1 MTINSCMKIT
11 STILSLCIIALISIS
26 CSPKIDYT
34 QVESYI
40 KDSESKWAESLANGD
55 TASVR
60 KILADDFI
68 GTGSDGGRYT
78 KQDAIDGISGPT
90 TFIYNHLDSVKVT
103 FYGNMAIA
111 RGSETWERRSG
122 NILKGQYV
130 WTDTW
135 LLRNNKWQIIAAQD
149 NTVVVKNE

>member
-1 MTINSCMKIT
+1 MQIIRTVFF
-11 STILSLCIIALISIS
+11 LFIIAVLSIG
-26 CSPKIDYT
+26 CNPKIDYT

-55 TASVR
+55 TASVN

-78 KQDAIDGISGPT
+78 KKEAIDWISTPT
-90 TFIYNHLDSVKVT
+90 SFIYNHLDSVKVT
-103 FYGNMAIA
+103 FYGNLAIA

-122 NILKGQYV
+122 DILKGQYV

-149 NTVVVKNE
+149 NTVGVKSEE

>member
-1 MTINSCMKIT
+1 MKKT
-11 STILSLCIIALISIS
+11 TTPLSIS
-26 CSPKIDYT
+26 VIIFIIISCHAKIDYT

-40 KDSESKWAESLANGD
+40 KDAESKWAESLANGD
-55 TASVR
+55 TASVN

-68 GTGSDGGRYT
+68 GTGEEGRYT
-78 KQDAIDGISGPT
+78 KKEALDWISST
-90 TFIYNHLDSVKVT
+90 TSFIYNHLDSVKVT

-122 NILKGQYV
+122 DVLKGQYV

-135 LLRNNKWQIIAAQD
+135 LLRNGKWQIIAAQD
-149 NTVVVKNE
+149 NTVAAKSEE

>member
-1 MTINSCMKIT
+1 MKKT
-11 STILSLCIIALISIS
+11 SAILSLSIIALISIS
-26 CSPKIDYT
+26 CSSKIDYT
-34 QVESYI
+34 QVELYI

-55 TASVR
+55 TASVS

-68 GTGSDGGRYT
+68 GTGSDGSRYT
-78 KQDAIDGISGPT
+78 KQDALDGIASPT
-90 TFIYNHLDSVKVT
+90 TFLYNHLDSVKVS

-122 NILKGQYV
+122 DMLKGRYV

-149 NTVVVKNE
+149 NTIRLP

>member
-1 MTINSCMKIT
+1 MKIT
-11 STILSLCIIALISIS
+11 STLFSLSVIAFISIS
-26 CSPKIDYT
+26 CNSKIDYT
-34 QVESYI
+34 QVELYI

-55 TASVR
+55 TASVN

-78 KQDAIDGISGPT
+78 KHEALGWLSSPT
-90 TFIYNHLDSVKVT
+90 SFIYNHLDSVKVT

-122 NILKGQYV
+122 DVLKGQYV

-135 LLRNNKWQIIAAQD
+135 LLRNDKWQIVAAQD
-149 NTVVVKNE
+149 NTVGIKNNE

>member
-1 MTINSCMKIT
+1 MKIT
-11 STILSLCIIALISIS
+11 STLFSLSVIAFISIS
-26 CSPKIDYT
+26 CNSKIDYT
-34 QVESYI
+34 QVELYI

-55 TASVR
+55 TASVN

-78 KQDAIDGISGPT
+78 KQEALDWIIAPT
-90 TFIYNHLDSVKVT
+90 SFIHNHLDSVKVI

-122 NILKGQYV
+122 NVLKGQYV

-135 LLRNNKWQIIAAQD
+135 LLRNDKWQIVAAQD
-149 NTVVVKNE
+149 NTVVVKVSSE

>member
-1 MTINSCMKIT
+1 MTFI
-11 STILSLCIIALISIS
+11 LIS
-26 CSPKIDYT
+26 CHAKIDYT

-40 KDSESKWAESLANGD
+40 KDSESKWAESLVNGD
-55 TASVR
+55 TAAVNR
-60 KILADDFI
+60 ILAHDFI

-78 KQDAIDGISGPT
+78 KEEAMDWISHPT
-90 TFIYNHLDSVKVT
+90 SFISNHLDSVKVT

-122 NILKGQYV
+122 DVLKGQYV

-135 LLRNNKWQIIAAQD
+135 LLRNDKWQIIAAQD
-149 NTVVVKNE
+149 NTVGIKNKE

>member
-1 MTINSCMKIT
+1 MKIT
-11 STILSLCIIALISIS
+11 STLFSLSIIAFISIRCNS
-26 CSPKIDYT
+26 KIDYT
-34 QVESYI
+34 QVELYI

-55 TASVR
+55 TASVN

-78 KQDAIDGISGPT
+78 KQEAIDWISQPT
-90 TFIYNHLDSVKVT
+90 SFISNHLDSVKVT

-122 NILKGQYV
+122 DILKGQYV

-135 LLRNNKWQIIAAQD
+135 LLRNNKWQIVAAQD
-149 NTVVVKNE
+149 NTVGIKNNE